1 MSFSPT
7 SRQIVL
13 QEVFDEA
20 SVPTDEGKKQLV
32 NFIGRNLS
40 INILTLRG
48 K

>member
-20 SVPTDEGKKQLV
+20 SVPTDEGKV
-32 NFIGRNLS
+32 DN
-40 INILTLRG
+40 
-48 K
+48 